1 MIKKVVQKVV
11 LAGLVL
17 TTPLMA
23 EFDFNKDMYSLLA
36 FEGGYSSFDVEKND
50 TLTPATITKYDMM
63 HAGLKIGAQSKN
75 YRVFLSGRYYNADNF
90 DYATTIG
97 AELQYMFNFS
107 SFANFYVGVNGGI
120 ANMRFTTPTETK
132 SRTISDPYYGGDA
145 GFNLHI
151 TKSFDF
157 ELGARVMQIQAENK
171 IGAVSFKFDNLVSGY
186 ASLIFKYK
194 MD

>member
-1 MIKKVVQKVV
+1 MIKKVVQKIV

-23 EFDFNKDMYSLLA
+23 EFNFNKDIYSLLA

-75 YRVFLSGRYYNADNF
+75 YRFFLSGRYYNANDF
-90 DYATTIG
+90 DYATTLG
-97 AELQYMFNFS
+97 AELQYIFNFS
-107 SFANFYVGVNGGI
+107 SMANFYLGINGGI
-120 ANMRFTTPTETK
+120 VNMRFTDGGTT
-132 SRTISDPYYGGDA
+132 SRTISDPYFGGDV
-145 GFNLHI
+145 GFNIHLADNI
-151 TKSFDF
+151 DF

-171 IGAVSFKFDNLVSGY
+171 IGLISYKFDNLVSGY

>member
-1 MIKKVVQKVV
+1 MIKKVVQKIV

-23 EFDFNKDMYSLLA
+23 EFNFNKDIYSLLA

-75 YRVFLSGRYYNADNF
+75 YRFFLSGRYYNANDF
-90 DYATTIG
+90 DYATTLG
-97 AELQYMFNFS
+97 AELQYIFNFS
-107 SFANFYVGVNGGI
+107 SMANFYLGLNGGI
-120 ANMRFTTPTETK
+120 VNMRFTDGGTT
-132 SRTISDPYYGGDA
+132 SRTISDPYFGGDV
-145 GFNLHI
+145 GFNIHLADNI
-151 TKSFDF
+151 DF

-171 IGAVSFKFDNLVSGY
+171 IGLISYKFDNLVSGY

>member
-1 MIKKVVQKVV
+1 MIKKVVQKIV

-23 EFDFNKDMYSLLA
+23 EFNFNKDIYSLLA

-50 TLTPATITKYDMM
+50 AVNPASITKYDMM

-75 YRVFLSGRYYNADNF
+75 YRVFLSGRYYNANDF

-107 SFANFYVGVNGGI
+107 SMANFYLGLNGGI
-120 ANMRFTTPTETK
+120 VNMRFTDGGTT

-145 GFNLHI
+145 GFNIHLADNV
-151 TKSFDF
+151 DF

-171 IGAVSFKFDNLVSGY
+171 IGLISYKFDNLISGY
-186 ASLIFKYK
+186 ASIVFKYK

>member
-1 MIKKVVQKVV
+1 MIKKVVQKIV

-23 EFDFNKDMYSLLA
+23 EFNFNKDIYSLLA

-50 TLTPATITKYDMM
+50 TVTPAAITKYDMM
-63 HAGLKIGAQSKN
+63 HAGLKIGAQSEN
-75 YRVFLSGRYYNADNF
+75 YRVFLSGRYYNADDF

-120 ANMRFTTPTETK
+120 ANMRFTALGETT
-132 SRTISDPYYGGDA
+132 SRTISDPYFGGDA
-145 GFNLHI
+145 GFNMHI
-151 TKSFDF
+151 TNSFDL

-171 IGAVSFKFDNLVSGY
+171 IGATTFKFDNLVSAY

>member
-1 MIKKVVQKVV
+1 MIKKLVHKVL

-17 TTPLMA
+17 TSPLMA
-23 EFDFNKDMYSLLA
+23 EFDFNKDIYSLLA

-50 TLTPATITKYDMM
+50 AVNPASITKYDMM
-63 HAGLKIGAQSKN
+63 HAGLKIGAQSQN
-75 YRVFLSGRYYNADNF
+75 YRVFLSGRFYNADDF
-90 DYATTIG
+90 DYATTLG

-107 SFANFYVGVNGGI
+107 SFANFYLGVNGGVV
-120 ANMRFTTPTETK
+120 NMRFTDGGTT
-132 SRTISDPYYGGDA
+132 SRTISDPYYGADA
-145 GFNLHI
+145 GFNIHI

-171 IGAVSFKFDNLVSGY
+171 IGAISYKFDNLISGY

>member
-1 MIKKVVQKVV
+1 MIKKVVQKIV

-23 EFDFNKDMYSLLA
+23 EFNFNKDIYSLLA

-75 YRVFLSGRYYNADNF
+75 YRVFLSGRYYNADDF

-107 SFANFYVGVNGGI
+107 SMANFYLGLNGGI
-120 ANMRFTTPTETK
+120 VNMRFTDGGTT

-145 GFNLHI
+145 GFNIHLADNV
-151 TKSFDF
+151 DF

-171 IGAVSFKFDNLVSGY
+171 IGLISYKFDNLISGY
-186 ASLIFKYK
+186 ASIIFKYK

>member
-1 MIKKVVQKVV
+1 MIKKVVQKIV

-23 EFDFNKDMYSLLA
+23 EFNFNKDIYSLLA

-50 TLTPATITKYDMM
+50 ILTPATITKYDMM

-75 YRVFLSGRYYNADNF
+75 YRFFLSGRYYNANDF
-90 DYATTIG
+90 DYATTLG
-97 AELQYMFNFS
+97 AELQYIFNFS
-107 SFANFYVGVNGGI
+107 SMANFYLGINGGI
-120 ANMRFTTPTETK
+120 VNMRFTDGGTT
-132 SRTISDPYYGGDA
+132 SRTISDPYFGGDV
-145 GFNLHI
+145 GFNIHLADNI
-151 TKSFDF
+151 DF

-171 IGAVSFKFDNLVSGY
+171 IGLISYKFDNLVSGY

>member
-1 MIKKVVQKVV
+1 MIKKVVQKIV

-23 EFDFNKDMYSLLA
+23 EFNFNKDIYSLLA

-50 TLTPATITKYDMM
+50 AVNPASITKYDMM

-75 YRVFLSGRYYNADNF
+75 YRVFLSGRYYNANDF

-107 SFANFYVGVNGGI
+107 SMANFYLGLNGGI
-120 ANMRFTTPTETK
+120 VNMRFTDGGTT

-145 GFNLHI
+145 GFNIHLADNV
-151 TKSFDF
+151 DF

-171 IGAVSFKFDNLVSGY
+171 IGLISYKFDNLISGY
-186 ASLIFKYK
+186 ASIIFKYK